1 MLLEYKEAGITINQF
16 INCIKEKYP
25 NDKIAYA
32 GRLDPMARGY
42 VPILFND
49 ECYNMNK
56 YTNMRKIYRVKV
68 IIGIQ
73 TDTDDPLGII
83 NQNIYI
89 PPSNIFTKSHF
100 FEINNMNINQAYH
113 YYSTK
118 AINQRR
124 KGKAIINTHNVTVYS
139 SSIKSTGVIQTT
151 DFINTII
158 STINCIDKTK
168 NFRQN
173 EIIDQWS
180 NFDINSQIKYIEL
193 ELDVS
198 SGFFVRQFIRDMST
212 RLNIPLMCYDIW
224 RTDIFYSDESESL
237 RISNLSD
244 ESDKSVDSVDSSLES
259 VSHES
264 SDSVTSSDIKKILF
278 NIPLS

>member
-16 INCIKEKYP
+16 INKIKEKYP

-42 VPILFND
+42 IPILFND
-49 ECYNMNK
+49 ECYNMDK

-83 NQNIYI
+83 QNMNYSILPKDYFNLSI
-89 PPSNIFTKSHF
+89 I
-100 FEINNMNINQAYH
+100 NINQAFH

-118 AINQRR
+118 SINQRR
-124 KGKAIINTHNVTVYS
+124 KNITNVNKHDVILYKSKVISNGIIP
-139 SSIKSTGVIQTT
+139 T
-151 DFINTII
+151 DEFVNTII
-158 STINCIDKTK
+158 NTINCIDKTK
-168 NFRQN
+168 NFRQK

-180 NFDINSQIKYIEL
+180 KIEFPIEYIEL

-198 SGFFVRQFIRDMST
+198 SGFFVRQFIRDTSIS
-212 RLNIPLMCYDIW
+212 LNIPLMCYDIW
-224 RTDIFYSDESESL
+224 RTELI
-237 RISNLSD
+237 
-244 ESDKSVDSVDSSLES
+244 
-259 VSHES
+259 
-264 SDSVTSSDIKKILF
+264 
-278 NIPLS
+278 NI

>member
-16 INCIKEKYP
+16 INNIKEKYP

-42 VPILFND
+42 IPILFND
-49 ECYNMNK
+49 ECYNMTK

-83 NQNIYI
+83 Q
-89 PPSNIFTKSHF
+89 
-100 FEINNMNINQAYH
+100 NMNYSILPKDCFNLSMVTINQAFH

-118 AINQRR
+118 SINQRR
-124 KGKAIINTHNVTVYS
+124 RNIDNVDKHNVMLYK
-139 SSIKSTGVIQTT
+139 SSIVSTGIIPT
-151 DFINTII
+151 DEFINTII
-158 STINCIDKTK
+158 NIINCIDKTK
-168 NFRQN
+168 NFRQK

-180 NFDINSQIKYIEL
+180 KIQVPIEYIEL

-198 SGFFVRQFIRDMST
+198 SGFFVRQFIRDTSIS
-212 RLNIPLMCYDIW
+212 LNIPLMCYDIW
-224 RTDIFYSDESESL
+224 RTELCDI
-237 RISNLSD
+237 
-244 ESDKSVDSVDSSLES
+244 
-259 VSHES
+259 
-264 SDSVTSSDIKKILF
+264 
-278 NIPLS
+278 